1 MINLNLHTYFWFS
14 IENLTYG
21 QFIKTESTSEK
32 ISKYKLITYD
42 SS

>member
-1 MINLNLHTYFWFS
+1 MINLNLHTYFWYS

-21 QFIKTESTSEK
+21 QFLKTESTSEE
-32 ISKYKLITYD
+32 IRNYKLITYD